1 MSIRTLIKGMAAIIH
16 RCANK
21 GNSIADLYLL
31 SLIFAN
37 SSH

>member
-21 GNSIADLYLL
+21 GNNSITIVSAKPDLC
-31 SLIFAN
+31 
-37 SSH
+37 